1 MLVLLTLVPRARCLV
16 DFCGE
21 RNMNTHTHT
30 EGAKK
35 CIHIL
40 RKEKTVL
47 KL

>member
-1 MLVLLTLVPRARCLV
+1 MDVESITTSRHIQKVPK
-16 DFCGE
+16 E
-21 RNMNTHTHT
+21 
-30 EGAKK
+30 